1 MYSLVKI
8 FNNTFRPLWSMIWFT
23 FTFKILAQTLHIWW
37 NYMIKTNKEEFNFD
51 LILEIVEGSTES
63 NG

>member
-1 MYSLVKI
+1 MVC
-8 FNNTFRPLWSMIWFT
+8 FT
-23 FTFKILAQTLHIWW
+23 FTFKILAQTLYIWW
-37 NYMIKTNKEEFNFD
+37 NCMIKTNKKEFNFD